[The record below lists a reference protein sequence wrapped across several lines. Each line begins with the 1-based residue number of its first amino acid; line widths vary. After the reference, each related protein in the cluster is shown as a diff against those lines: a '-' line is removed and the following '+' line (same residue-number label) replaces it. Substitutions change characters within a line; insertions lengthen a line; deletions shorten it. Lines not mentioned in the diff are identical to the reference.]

1 MRHGRVKKGTGSF
14 FSRLRETGLV
24 SLLASSFHSWHTN
37 WPWILLSAFID
48 FIFVIAVSSIVTVIQ
63 FVVFDHLESLM
74 TLTGQ
79 STGGL
84 LNLYNQTDQVSKGI
98 SSLSSSLEFQSHLSA
113 IFNYLG
119 IMILAVFICWI
130 IFQGLAWFVAYRMST
145 EKPQRFLIF
154 AKNFILAS
162 IPFYLLT
169 VVWIFL
175 SVRLLLWVKM
185 SITPAMSEPL
195 LNILFA
201 IVVMIT
207 WYFGT
212 LCYTITGRYAY
223 KNVKSC
229 FIYGI
234 KKFPKILP
242 TILVIAVLF
251 LIIDAFLR
259 INIIRQDSLVLL
271 LIGTVIFLPALNFV
285 RILLFKTRQRYW
297 KDDKN

>member
-1 MRHGRVKKGTGSF
+1 MHRKQSVVKNIIAGAESTSIF
-14 FSRLRETGLV
+14 RLL
-24 SLLASSFHSWHTN
+24 SSSFHSWYKH
-37 WPWILLSAFID
+37 WPFILLSAFID

-113 IFNYLG
+113 IFKYLG
-119 IMILAVFICWI
+119 IMIAAVFLCWI
-130 IFQGLAWFVAYRMST
+130 VFQGLAWFVAYRMST
-145 EKPQRFLIF
+145 EKRQRFIIF

-185 SITPAMSEPL
+185 SITPAMSESL

-201 IVVMIT
+201 IIVMVT

-212 LCYTITGRYAY
+212 LCYTITNRYAY
-223 KNVKSC
+223 RNFKSC

-271 LIGTVIFLPALNFV
+271 LIGTVIFLPALNFT
-285 RILLFKTRQRYW
+285 RILLFKTRQRYLPEE
-297 KDDKN
+297 KHK